1 MVHAG
6 SVSVH
11 FTTGA
16 TVMDSMLW
24 INWQVISY
32 WDLSFLNLSIL
43 PTQFI
48 YFLYKDL
55 GELKL
60 NIVRYCNRDK
70 GNTCISKYT
79 NTSHEIICAEIV
91 FQNFTIECAQVT
103 SYSPT
108 PLVAPAPVK

>member
-32 WDLSFLNLSIL
+32 WDLSFLIYQFSQLNLSIF
-43 PTQFI
+43 FI
-48 YFLYKDL
+48 K
-55 GELKL
+55 
-60 NIVRYCNRDK
+60 I
-70 GNTCISKYT
+70 
-79 NTSHEIICAEIV
+79 
-91 FQNFTIECAQVT
+91 
-103 SYSPT
+103 
-108 PLVAPAPVK
+108 